1 MTKAMTRSQH
11 RRWHCRRFGGN
22 VGGPR
27 AVKIYMLNWQIH
39 ARATGSL
46 LAVLCAAVYFWLPS
60 PAAAQQDP
68 VISVDVEVV
77 NILATVRDKKGK
89 LITHLKKEDFR
100 LEDEGKLQEIK
111 YFSRQTDLPLTVGL
125 LVDTSLS
132 QERLIYDERRAGAQ
146 FFSQVLRHKKDL
158 AFLIGFDVDVE
169 LLQDLTESRT
179 LLRSGLEKLEIQG
192 AGRGIHPGPVP
203 TSGRPTWT
211 ALFDAVYLAS
221 SEMMRN
227 QVGRKALILI
237 SDGVDVGSKVKQE
250 EAIEAAQRADIVLY
264 GIRYYDRRAYYGRG
278 GFSVG
283 GGGGSLKRL
292 AKETGGSVFEVSRK
306 RPLEKVFDAIQEELR
321 SQYSLGYSPSDSNG
335 KPGPRKI
342 KLRTKQRSLKVQSRK
357 EYYPHSP

>member
-1 MTKAMTRSQH
+1 MTKAMTPGQH
-11 RRWHCRRFGGN
+11 RRRHCRRFGGN

-27 AVKIYMLNWQIH
+27 AVKSYMANWQIH

-60 PAAAQQDP
+60 PTAAQQDP

-132 QERLIYDERRAGAQ
+132 QERLIYEERRAGAQ

-179 LLRSGLEKLEIQG
+179 LLRSGLEKLEVQG

-203 TSGRPTWT
+203 ASGQRTWT

-221 SEMMRN
+221 SEMMRD

-237 SDGVDVGSKVKQE
+237 SDGVDVGSKVRQE

-283 GGGGSLKRL
+283 GGGSLKRL

-306 RPLEKVFDAIQEELR
+306 QPLEKVFDAIQEELR
-321 SQYSLGYSPSDSNG
+321 SQYSLGYSPSDTSG

-342 KLRTKQRSLKVQSRK
+342 KLRTKQRGLKVHSRK
-357 EYYPHSP
+357 EYYPRSP

>member
-1 MTKAMTRSQH
+1 MTPGQH
-11 RRWHCRRFGGN
+11 RRRHCRRCGGN
-22 VGGPR
+22 VAGPR
-27 AVKIYMLNWQIH
+27 AVKSYMAKWQIR

-60 PAAAQQDP
+60 PTAAQQDP

-132 QERLIYDERRAGAQ
+132 QERLIYEERRAGAQ

-179 LLRSGLEKLEIQG
+179 LLRSGLEKLEVQG

-203 TSGRPTWT
+203 ASGQRTWT

-221 SEMMRN
+221 SEMMRD
-227 QVGRKALILI
+227 QVGRKALILV
-237 SDGVDVGSKVKQE
+237 SDGIDVGSKVKQE

-264 GIRYYDRRAYYGRG
+264 GIRYYDRRAYGRFG
-278 GFSVG
+278 G

-306 RPLEKVFDAIQEELR
+306 QPLEKVFDAIQEELR
-321 SQYSLGYSPSDSNG
+321 SQYSLGYSPSDTSG

-342 KLRTKQRSLKVQSRK
+342 KLRTKQRGLKVHSRK
-357 EYYPHSP
+357 EYYPRSP

>member
-1 MTKAMTRSQH
+1 MTPGQH
-11 RRWHCRRFGGN
+11 RRRRCHRFGGN
-22 VGGPR
+22 VAGPR
-27 AVKIYMLNWQIH
+27 AVKVYMAKWQIR

-60 PAAAQQDP
+60 PTAAQQDP

-132 QERLIYDERRAGAQ
+132 QERLIYEERRAGAQ

-179 LLRSGLEKLEIQG
+179 LLHSGLEKLEVQG

-203 TSGRPTWT
+203 ASGQRTWT

-221 SEMMRN
+221 SEMMRD

-264 GIRYYDRRAYYGRG
+264 GIRYYDRRAYGRFG
-278 GFSVG
+278 G

-306 RPLEKVFDAIQEELR
+306 QPLEKVFDAIQEELR
-321 SQYSLGYSPSDSNG
+321 SQYSLGYSPSDTSG

-342 KLRTKQRSLKVQSRK
+342 KLRTKQRGLKVQSRK